1 MITRGSTVTQSFA
14 LPFDVDQISEIFV
27 TYVQS
32 GKLILEKN
40 KEDVFI
46 NKKENIL
53 KVFLSQDDTLLFHSD
68 TKPFDIDES
77 IVLIQI
83 RALLKDNSSIVSNIM
98 RARLYDVLKDGKIEN
113 DETIDLS
120 EDSDISRED
129 ELDVNRQNEWSKKI

>member
-40 KEDVFI
+40 KDDVFI

-53 KVFLSQDDTLLFHSD
+53 KVFLFQDDTLLFHSD
-68 TKPFDIDES
+68 TKPFDIDERY
-77 IVLIQI
+77 IQS
-83 RALLKDNSSIVSNIM
+83 ALCPF
-98 RARLYDVLKDGKIEN
+98 RAREIH
-113 DETIDLS
+113 
-120 EDSDISRED
+120 
-129 ELDVNRQNEWSKKI
+129 